1 MSIKRITPATH
12 EEWLQLRTNGIGSS
26 EIGTIMGVNKWQTPL
41 DLFHRKQDERKG
53 IYNETE
59 SEAALRGHIMEDA
72 VAMYWQNKNQKYNRT
87 VIKASAEEYIVVN
100 DAAPFLQASPDR
112 TFWLDEIRTP
122 DNKGI
127 LECKT
132 TLMQVDPNDPPLQ
145 WVYQVMW
152 LMGATGMKTS
162 SLAWIGYNFEFGF
175 VNIDFDQQLFNVM
188 LEMASD
194 FWCKLERGIE
204 PAPINANDIV
214 KLYPKEIEGNSVEA
228 SAELCEAVERIK
240 QLKVQLKDIDTEI
253 SELEDSVKVG
263 MEGAEK
269 LVSTGLTLATWK
281 AAKDSTKF
289 DSKRYQSDHPD
300 ECKDYIVTVP
310 GSRRFLIK

>member
-1 MSIKRITPATH
+1 
-12 EEWLQLRTNGIGSS
+12 
-26 EIGTIMGVNKWQTPL
+26 
-41 DLFHRKQDERKG
+41 
-53 IYNETE
+53 
-59 SEAALRGHIMEDA
+59 MEDA

-112 TFWLDEIRTP
+112 TFWLDENRTP

>member
-59 SEAALRGHIMEDA
+59 SEAALRGHIMENA

-112 TFWLDEIRTP
+112 TFWLDENRTP

-152 LMGATGMKTS
+152 LMGAT
-162 SLAWIGYNFEFGF
+162 
-175 VNIDFDQQLFNVM
+175 
-188 LEMASD
+188 
-194 FWCKLERGIE
+194 
-204 PAPINANDIV
+204 
-214 KLYPKEIEGNSVEA
+214 
-228 SAELCEAVERIK
+228 
-240 QLKVQLKDIDTEI
+240 
-253 SELEDSVKVG
+253 
-263 MEGAEK
+263 
-269 LVSTGLTLATWK
+269 
-281 AAKDSTKF
+281 
-289 DSKRYQSDHPD
+289 
-300 ECKDYIVTVP
+300 
-310 GSRRFLIK
+310 